1 VDGGKSWETQASSYE
16 LKIDSEHAH
25 LIHPVVNTARSSAKH
40 KVLLVED
47 NPGDARLMREYLAD
61 PAGGAFE
68 LEHAATLADG
78 LERLAKGGV
87 DLVLL
92 DLSLPDSP
100 MAETFKR
107 AHAAAPQVPIIVM
120 SGLDDEK
127 VAIQTVQEG
136 AQDYLVKSYVDT
148 RLLVHAM
155 RYAIERKRAEEALA
169 QERDLLHTLLDN
181 LPDRIYFK
189 DDQSRFTRISRAVVE
204 QFKIDHPREAMGKTD
219 GDFFSSEHAE
229 ATLKDEAQ
237 VMKSGEPILG
247 KVERETLPDGSST
260 WAITSKLPLK
270 NRQGKVIGNFGIS
283 RDITEI
289 KKIEE
294 QLETERNL
302 LRNLIDNLPDYIYV
316 KDTEG
321 RYLLD
326 NISHRR
332 WLGADSENEVIG
344 RKVSDFFPP
353 ELVGKF
359 SDDDGNVVRS
369 GHALLNREELVLDR
383 FGNKRWH
390 ATTKVP
396 LRNKEGQVTGLV
408 GISRDITER
417 KLSEEALREANEELA
432 RRKDELQKALA
443 DLQRSHEDVKAA
455 QFQLIQAEKMQ
466 SIGRLAAGVAHEVKN
481 PLGILRMGADYLAK
495 NLTSQDENV
504 ALILSDM
511 TDAINRADGIIL
523 GLLDFSVPHALD
535 SHAEDISAVLE
546 QSLSLVRHTLGEG
559 EIKLVKELGAGL
571 PLVWLDRNK
580 IKQVFVNIL
589 TNAIHATPPGGTLT
603 VCTTARQLEQEEVD
617 HDAGSRLADRFRA
630 GETVVIAEVI
640 DTGCGIPE
648 DKLAQIFDPFFT
660 TKATGKGTGLGLT
673 VTKKIVELHGG
684 SLDICNRKE
693 GGVAVTI
700 MFKV

>member
-1 VDGGKSWETQASSYE
+1 MKASKS
-16 LKIDSEHAH
+16 
-25 LIHPVVNTARSSAKH
+25 NAKR
-40 KVLLVED
+40 KVLLIED

-61 PAGGAFE
+61 PAGAQFE
-68 LEHAATLADG
+68 LEHVTSLTDG
-78 LERLAKGGV
+78 LARLTQGGV

-127 VAIQTVQEG
+127 HAIETVQEG
-136 AQDYLVKSYVDT
+136 AQDYLVKAFVDT

-169 QERDLLHTLLDN
+169 HERDLLHTLLDN

-189 DDQSRFTRISRAVVE
+189 DDQSRFTRISKAVTE
-204 QFKIDHPREAMGKTD
+204 QFKIGHPREAMGKTD
-219 GDFFSSEHAE
+219 RDFFSAEHAE
-229 ATLKDEAQ
+229 IAMRDEAQ
-237 VMKSGEPILG
+237 VMESGQPILA
-247 KVERETLPDGSST
+247 KVEREILPDGSVT
-260 WAITSKLPLK
+260 WALTSKLPLK
-270 NRQGKVIGNFGIS
+270 NRQGKTIGNFGIS

-289 KKIEE
+289 KRIEE
-294 QLETERNL
+294 HLDAERNL
-302 LRNLIDNLPDYIYV
+302 LRSLIDNLPDYIYV

-326 NISHRR
+326 NIAHRR
-332 WLGADSENEVIG
+332 WLGADSESQVVG
-344 RKVSDFFPP
+344 RRVSDFFPA
-353 ELVGKF
+353 EAVDRF
-359 SDDDGNVVRS
+359 TDDDLRVIQS
-369 GHALLNREELVLDR
+369 GFALLNREELVEDR
-383 FGNKRWH
+383 LGNKRWH

-396 LRNKEGQVTGLV
+396 IRSKDGKVTGLV

-417 KLSEEALREANEELA
+417 KLSVEAIREANAELA
-432 RRKDELQKALA
+432 RNKDELQRTLTE
-443 DLQRSHEDVKAA
+443 LQQSHEEVKSA

-481 PLGILRMGADYLAK
+481 PLGILRMGTDYLAQ
-495 NLTSQDENV
+495 NLKSSDENV

-511 TDAINRADGIIL
+511 MDAIKRADGIIM

-535 SHAEDISAVLE
+535 TRAEDLSAVLE
-546 QSLSLVRHTLGEG
+546 QSIGFVRHDLNEAGLKLVR
-559 EIKLVKELGAGL
+559 ELAGDL
-571 PLVWLDRNK
+571 PPVWIDRNK
-580 IKQVFVNIL
+580 MKQVFVNIL
-589 TNAIHATPPGGTLT
+589 MNAIHATPAGGTLT
-603 VCTTARQLEQEEVD
+603 VRTSCRVLGAVE
-617 HDAGSRLADRFRA
+617 HDAGSREADRIRA

-640 DTGCGIPE
+640 DTGSGIPE
-648 DKLAQIFDPFFT
+648 EKLRHIFDPFFT
-660 TKATGKGTGLGLT
+660 TKETGKGTGLGLS

-684 SLDICNRKE
+684 SLDIRNRKE
-693 GGVAVTI
+693 GGVAATI